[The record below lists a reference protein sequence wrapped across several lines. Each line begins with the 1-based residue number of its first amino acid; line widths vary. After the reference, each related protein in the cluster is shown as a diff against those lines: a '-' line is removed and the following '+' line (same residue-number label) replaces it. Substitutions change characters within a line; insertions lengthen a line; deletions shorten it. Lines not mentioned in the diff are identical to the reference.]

1 MTANATSTQN
11 NNSRSKGNHAR
22 EMTAFAFRHLRLMLT
37 AFLIPI
43 ALGIAAVV
51 LLPKSF
57 ETQSRLLLLLGREY
71 TLAPDINTR
80 NILSLDRGEIV
91 NSELAILGSVPLKQ
105 KVLKKFGIDRVYPK
119 TFPDFLPTKPL
130 TPEKALELA
139 VLRMTKD
146 LRLQQVPEA
155 NIINVT
161 FRHGD
166 PELAAKL
173 LNDLIEEYLAE
184 RRNIYARE
192 ESKFLSA
199 ERIGVQGQLAAAEKR
214 LHAFEAEHGVSNYAE
229 QVAVMLRQQSDLTNR
244 LDQIS
249 ADLKNSQARLS
260 AARETLKFTKREIV
274 IYTDAT
280 QLSAIDSAKNA
291 LLHLKVRREDLL
303 SRFRDDSRTI
313 GDIDREIK
321 VVENFL
327 RQEGPERQNT
337 HRTGINPTYEIL
349 DRIVTQVGTEVDGLA
364 AQRKSLQDSLTR
376 IAAEI
381 DRLSQLGN
389 QYRTLVREREVLDQS
404 YRTYSTKIE
413 ETRINEGVLRSL
425 AANVRVIQRAEV
437 PQQPRKLLLI
447 VGVGSVLSGIMLALL
462 IAFVRASTLDV
473 FITPEGVERKLR
485 LKVLLSLPY
494 TPTS

>member
-1 MTANATSTQN
+1 MTATSTV
-11 NNSRSKGNHAR
+11 NSNPRPRSAHAR

-37 AFLIPI
+37 AFFIPV
-43 ALGIAAVV
+43 ALGAAAIVF
-51 LLPKSF
+51 LPKSF

-71 TLAPDINTR
+71 TLTPDATAR

-91 NSELAILGSVPLKQ
+91 NSELAILESVPLKQ
-105 KVLKKFGIDRVYPK
+105 KVLKKFGIDTVYPK
-119 TFPDFLPTKPL
+119 SILDFLPAAPP

-139 VLRMTKD
+139 VVRMSKS

-173 LNDLIEEYLAE
+173 LNDLIDEYLAE

-199 ERIGVQGQLAAAEKR
+199 ERGDVQRQLAAAEKS
-214 LHAFEAEHGVSNYAE
+214 LQTFEAEHGVSNYTE
-229 QVAVMLRQQSDLTNR
+229 QIAVLLRQKSDLANR

-249 ADLKNSQARLS
+249 ADLKNGEARLS
-260 AARETLKFTKREIV
+260 AAKETLKYTKRDIV

-313 GDIDREIK
+313 GDVDREIK

-327 RQEGPERQNT
+327 RQEGPERHST
-337 HRTGINPTYEIL
+337 HRTGINPAYEVL
-349 DRIVTQVGTEVDGLA
+349 DRMVAQVSTDVDGLS
-364 AQRKSLQDSLTR
+364 AQRKSLQDSLSR
-376 IAAEI
+376 IGAEI
-381 DRLSQLGN
+381 DRLSGLSN
-389 QYRTLVREREVLDQS
+389 RYRALVRERDVLDQS

-413 ETRINEGVLRSL
+413 ETRINEGVVRSL
-425 AANVRVIQRAEV
+425 AANVRVIQRAQI
-437 PQQPRKLLLI
+437 PQQPRNLLLI

-494 TPTS
+494 TQTS